1 MERRNYLEQDFPTAL
16 WLPFATHR
24 SATHCREGQ
33 LIYLQDTSA
42 NCFYYLKSGKVKSFI
57 QSEDGNE
64 RVLNIY
70 NAGSIFGE
78 ASFFDEMPRVSS
90 ALAVEDCEVVS
101 IDRIFVEEQF
111 AKDPKLAMAMLK
123 YLART
128 VRLLSSQ
135 LDEMAFRPVPQRV
148 ARYLLAHTN
157 SKGEVVATQEEIA
170 SSVSASR
177 ITVSRVLSS
186 FMKKHWLETKY
197 GTILLKKTEELESF
211 CEN

>member
-1 MERRNYLEQDFPTAL
+1 MNYLEQDFPTSL
-16 WLPFATHR
+16 WFPFASHHTTTPY
-24 SATHCREGQ
+24 SEGQ
-33 LIYLQDTSA
+33 LIYLQDTAA
-42 NCFYYLKSGKVKSFI
+42 NCFYYLKVGKVKSFI

-70 NAGSIFGE
+70 NQGSIFGE

-90 ALAVEDCEVVS
+90 AIAMEPCEVVS
-101 IDRIFVEEQF
+101 IDRVFVEEQF

-148 ARYLLAHTN
+148 ARYLLSHTN
-157 SKGEVVATQEEIA
+157 QKGEVIATQEDIA
-170 SSVSASR
+170 ASVSASR
-177 ITVSRVLSS
+177 ITVSRVLSN
-186 FMKKHWLETKY
+186 FMKNDWLETKY
-197 GTILLKKTEELESF
+197 GIILLKNTEELQGF